1 MSKTVRCKLCKM
13 EARYPSS
20 YTNAEIARQFGV
32 SKDSAR
38 RHRMHA
44 DDVFGVPNEL
54 ITQRGITRRLPDGSY
69 EKITWKPSQGQ
80 GTELRDTLKQDLET
94 LFSVPVP
101 VVKGST
107 TPISLLVFPTDIQ
120 TGKGLKSDTPVFT
133 PNGWTTHGELKVG
146 DHVFGAD
153 GLPKKVLYVHD
164 TTVRDLYEVSLRDGT
179 KITCDEQHLWSG
191 IRKMHPAG
199 DTSSWEFREMT
210 VDLPTLKQI
219 TEQAAARTRPFVLA
233 PAHPVVLPERDLPI
247 DPYVFGA
254 WLGDGHAQ
262 SGKIFVGPSSDL
274 EILQNLGKVSRRDH
288 MFEVIIP
295 GMYKSLREMGLLNN
309 KTVPKEFTTGSV
321 AQRLAFVQGLMDTDG
336 SVSKDGLCEF
346 TNTNEDIA
354 NALIFTLKSLGVR
367 VRTSRRVGKLN
378 GVAKKPYTR
387 VNFRTELPV
396 FRLSRKLERVRL
408 ATERVHMNRSV
419 VSVEKVSPGEAQCI
433 TVEDSLYLVGENFTV
448 THNCDINGGTAE
460 MVTRVRASVESIRKE
475 LEQGRV
481 AELII
486 GELGDIIENF
496 YNTSSQRETNDLNLM
511 EQQRVARRLMAEIIA
526 TLTPYADKVVY
537 VSVPSNHCAVRIGP
551 KSPAST
557 PDNDFGIEINHQL
570 EEIFAGRQGYEHL
583 SFVRPSDKHYEHV
596 VYRSDVSNTTFFF
609 AHGHKK
615 NKPQMLGQLV
625 SDLAAARID
634 GVENVD
640 MAFFGH
646 FHSMHLYQWHGRW
659 VFVCPS
665 SDGGSSWYTNQT
677 GHHSTAGILAVD
689 AQDGMWYNPN
699 IH

>member
-94 LFSVPVP
+94 LFSAPVP

-107 TPISLLVFPTDIQ
+107 TPISLLVFPTD
-120 TGKGLKSDTPVFT
+120 V
-133 PNGWTTHGELKVG
+133 
-146 DHVFGAD
+146 
-153 GLPKKVLYVHD
+153 
-164 TTVRDLYEVSLRDGT
+164 
-179 KITCDEQHLWSG
+179 
-191 IRKMHPAG
+191 
-199 DTSSWEFREMT
+199 
-210 VDLPTLKQI
+210 
-219 TEQAAARTRPFVLA
+219 QA
-233 PAHPVVLPERDLPI
+233 
-247 DPYVFGA
+247 
-254 WLGDGHAQ
+254 
-262 SGKIFVGPSSDL
+262 
-274 EILQNLGKVSRRDH
+274 GKVD
-288 MFEVIIP
+288 V
-295 GMYKSLREMGLLNN
+295 
-309 KTVPKEFTTGSV
+309 
-321 AQRLAFVQGLMDTDG
+321 
-336 SVSKDGLCEF
+336 
-346 TNTNEDIA
+346 
-354 NALIFTLKSLGVR
+354 
-367 VRTSRRVGKLN
+367 
-378 GVAKKPYTR
+378 
-387 VNFRTELPV
+387 
-396 FRLSRKLERVRL
+396 
-408 ATERVHMNRSV
+408 
-419 VSVEKVSPGEAQCI
+419 
-433 TVEDSLYLVGENFTV
+433 
-448 THNCDINGGTAE
+448 NGGTLE
-460 MVTRVRASVESIRKE
+460 MIARVRASVESIRKE

-511 EQQRVARRLMAEIIA
+511 EQQRVARRLMAEVITVLA
-526 TLTPYADKVVY
+526 PYADKVVY
-537 VSVPSNHCAVRIGP
+537 VSVPSNHCAVRVGP

-570 EEIFAGRQGYEHL
+570 EEIFTDRPGYEHL